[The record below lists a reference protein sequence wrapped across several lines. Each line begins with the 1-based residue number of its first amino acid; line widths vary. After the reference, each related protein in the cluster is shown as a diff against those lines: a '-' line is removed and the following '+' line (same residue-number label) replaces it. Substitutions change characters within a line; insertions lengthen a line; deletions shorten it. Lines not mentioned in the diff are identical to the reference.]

1 MAGKH
6 RIQCDRNAAGQTDL
20 STVGVPVEKQ
30 VKIGVRGLLIYFRCM
45 RQENRKA
52 AQGDSRRGLLN
63 IVDPIKM
70 GVIDAGEIR
79 WLSRSMAW

>member
-1 MAGKH
+1 
-6 RIQCDRNAAGQTDL
+6 
-20 STVGVPVEKQ
+20 
-30 VKIGVRGLLIYFRCM
+30 M